1 MKDVYECMNENEF
14 MSSYRALLGDTDLYS
29 KEIPFH
35 LMFSKNKN
43 FNDTYEIITYRD
55 FLDTIPDI
63 ANKTLCFAT
72 EVFGK
77 INIPLIG
84 HVRFGDLIDAFCDE
98 FNRRIRLTIEQ
109 VYVTNELDKLYETID
124 ESTDGVVHLNGK
136 YFKYL

>member
-1 MKDVYECMNENEF
+1 MKYIYESMNEDEF
-14 MSSYRALLGDTDLYS
+14 MSSYRALCDDTDWYS

-43 FNDTYEIITYRD
+43 FNDTYEIITYGD

-63 ANKTLCFAT
+63 ANKALCFAT

-84 HVRFGDLIDAFCDE
+84 CVKFGDLVDAFCDE
-98 FNRRIRLTIEQ
+98 FNGIRLTIEQ
-109 VYVTNELDKLYETID
+109 VYVTNELDKLYEAID
-124 ESTDGVVHLNGK
+124 ESTDRSVYLNGK

>member
-1 MKDVYECMNENEF
+1 MKDIYEGMNEDEF
-14 MSSYRALLGDTDLYS
+14 MSSYRALYNDTDWYNR
-29 KEIPFH
+29 EIPFH

-43 FNDTYEIITYRD
+43 FNDTYEIITYSD

-63 ANKTLCFAT
+63 VNKALCFAT
-72 EVFGK
+72 DVFGK

-84 HVRFGDLIDAFCDE
+84 RVKFGDLIDAFCDK
-98 FNRRIRLTIEQ
+98 FNGIRLTIEQ

>member
-1 MKDVYECMNENEF
+1 MKDIYEGMNEDEF
-14 MSSYRALLGDTDLYS
+14 MSSYRALYNDTDWYS
-29 KEIPFH
+29 KEIPFR

-43 FNDTYEIITYRD
+43 FNDTYEIITYSD

-63 ANKTLCFAT
+63 VNKALCFAT
-72 EVFGK
+72 DVFGK

-84 HVRFGDLIDAFCDE
+84 RVEFGDLVDAFCDE
-98 FNRRIRLTIEQ
+98 FNGIRLTIEQ